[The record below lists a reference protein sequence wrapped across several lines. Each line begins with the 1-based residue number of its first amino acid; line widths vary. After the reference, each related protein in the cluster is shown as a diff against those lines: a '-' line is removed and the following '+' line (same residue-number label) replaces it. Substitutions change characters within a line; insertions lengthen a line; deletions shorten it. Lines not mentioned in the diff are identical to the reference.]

1 MVADQVFLSPQ
12 RLFKIHV
19 TKHLKM
25 TSSIHD
31 TKSITDIYII
41 DENDHNFSA
50 TDWIRKV
57 KAELYG
63 NGISLDH
70 LFGTPAGLHPS
81 PVPLILSQ
89 IEVPAFPGRA
99 AIIADLLA
107 VPPVIGVPAEPA
119 RLAVPPIRGNTE
131 HSAIRATEIKEWDKN
146 NRFAWHYL
154 SKCCPSTTGAYEY
167 LKKIEQGDVPDAY
180 LSI

>member
-1 MVADQVFLSPQ
+1 
-12 RLFKIHV
+12 
-19 TKHLKM
+19 M
-25 TSSIHD
+25 TSSIYD

-41 DENDHNFSA
+41 DENDHNFNA

-70 LFGTPAGLHPS
+70 LLGTHAGLRPI

-89 IEVPAFPGRA
+89 IAVPAFLGRA
-99 AIIADLLA
+99 EIIADPLDI
-107 VPPVIGVPAEPA
+107 PPVIGVPAEPA
-119 RLAVPPIRGNTE
+119 RLAVPPIRGNTK
-131 HSAIRATEIKEWDKN
+131 HSAIRAAEIKDWDKN

-154 SKCCPSTTGAYEY
+154 SKCSPH
-167 LKKIEQGDVPDAY
+167 Q
-180 LSI
+180 